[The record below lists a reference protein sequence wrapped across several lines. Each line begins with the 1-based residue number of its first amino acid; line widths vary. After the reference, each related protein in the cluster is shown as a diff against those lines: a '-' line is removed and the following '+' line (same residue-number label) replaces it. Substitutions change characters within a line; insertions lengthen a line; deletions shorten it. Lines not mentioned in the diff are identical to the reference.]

1 MLELLDMISFL
12 LQAFVE
18 SNKSIK
24 WCPVAGCGRA
34 VRLPEAEQ
42 TILNTNRSNKK
53 NIPIISHAVD
63 CGNAHFF
70 CWECSGKS
78 KLN

>member
-1 MLELLDMISFL
+1 MAVDIDMSRVAR

-34 VRLPEAEQ
+34 VRLPEIEQ
-42 TILNTNRSNKK
+42 SGNKSAGK
-53 NIPIISHAVD
+53 SIPITSHAVD
-63 CGNAHFF
+63 CGNSHFF
-70 CWECSGKS
+70 CWECLGKLQS
-78 KLN
+78 HI

>member
-1 MLELLDMISFL
+1 MSYICF

-42 TILNTNRSNKK
+42 TILNTNRMNKK
-53 NIPIISHAVD
+53 NIPITSHAVD

-70 CWECSGKS
+70 CWECLGI
-78 KLN
+78 

>member
-1 MLELLDMISFL
+1 M
-12 LQAFVE
+12 E

-34 VRLPEAEQ
+34 VRLPETEQ
-42 TILNTNRSNKK
+42 SGNKTTNKS
-53 NIPIISHAVD
+53 IPVTSHAVD

-70 CWECSGKS
+70 CWECLGKR
-78 KLN
+78 LLTL